1 MVMEKRVELKFQVHA
16 ANIFSILNK
25 IFSSKYII
33 KPHHKRRTVNSIY
46 FDSSKF
52 YELENS
58 VEGFFEKKK
67 LRYRFY
73 GDINSLS
80 SKINGQWELKK
91 KKGMI
96 TEKIVQHE
104 TVDYDEIF
112 SPNLSTY
119 RCSNNEINYEI
130 NNYPY
135 LSKFISYER
144 DYFISGL
151 FGDDLR
157 ITIDTNI
164 LSSEYIN
171 KNLKRIKKVET
182 NILELKIKD
191 ELYKNFDFEDMNF
204 LNRIG
209 FSKYSET

>member
-1 MVMEKRVELKFQVHA
+1 MNRYTLLLTF
-16 ANIFSILNK
+16 L
-25 IFSSKYII
+25 SSLFLLSGCDSV
-33 KPHHKRRTVNSIY
+33 VNS
-46 FDSSKF
+46 
-52 YELENS
+52 
-58 VEGFFEKKK
+58 
-67 LRYRFY
+67 
-73 GDINSLS
+73 
-80 SKINGQWELKK
+80 
-91 KKGMI
+91 
-96 TEKIVQHE
+96 E

-112 SPNLSTY
+112 SANLSTY

-144 DYFISGL
+144 DYFISRL

-157 ITIDTNI
+157 ITVDTNI

-171 KNLKRIKKVET
+171 KNLKRIRKVET

-191 ELYKNFDFEDMNF
+191 ELYKNFEFEDMNF
-204 LNRIG
+204 LNRVG